1 MAVDASVADEFV
13 ALYQKVN
20 TDGTLDDFFHQPQV
34 FGISSNDFAAVMLML
49 DKLADGLPDS
59 VAAQVRAASAVCR
72 QAVET
77 DVEAL
82 SDRRPEWALIRALVA
97 ALAECG

>member
-1 MAVDASVADEFV
+1 VDTSLAQDFV

-20 TDGTLDDFFHQPQV
+20 ADGTLDDFFHRPEV

-49 DKLADGLPDS
+49 EKLAAGLP
-59 VAAQVRAASAVCR
+59 AAASEQARAAAAVCR

-82 SDRRPEWALIRALVA
+82 PDKRPEWALIRGLVA
-97 ALAECG
+97 ALAACT